1 MAFYV
6 FTSLF
11 GIFAKVLTRS
21 ADILFNN
28 RRYTMFDILFKSFAV
43 ILSML
48 VIILLAE
55 VTAVV
60 KQLTMIL
67 GGY

>member
-1 MAFYV
+1 
-6 FTSLF
+6 
-11 GIFAKVLTRS
+11 
-21 ADILFNN
+21 
-28 RRYTMFDILFKSFAV
+28 MFDILFKSFAV

-48 VIILLAE
+48 VIVLLAE
-55 VTAVV
+55 VAAAV

>member
-1 MAFYV
+1 
-6 FTSLF
+6 
-11 GIFAKVLTRS
+11 
-21 ADILFNN
+21 
-28 RRYTMFDILFKSFAV
+28 MFDILFKSFAV

-48 VIILLAE
+48 VIVLLAE
-55 VTAVV
+55 VAVAV

>member
-1 MAFYV
+1 
-6 FTSLF
+6 
-11 GIFAKVLTRS
+11 
-21 ADILFNN
+21 
-28 RRYTMFDILFKSFAV
+28 MFDILFKSFAV

-48 VIILLAE
+48 VIVLLAE
-55 VTAVV
+55 AKAAV